1 MTRFEQ
7 EYSGALGNY
16 WRKSA
21 RKEIEKLQEKADAGA
36 IKVDE
41 NGAASWKSNGRAIP
55 SDCAEKLSYTT
66 LDFSMEAT
74 AAKREAE
81 TAAFLESYRESCTG
95 PSAEERMEME
105 AAFGSGTTVVNII
118 TGQQTR
124 L

>member
-16 WRKSA
+16 WREAA
-21 RKEIEKLQEKADAGA
+21 RKEIAKLQEKADAGE
-36 IKVDE
+36 ILVDK

-81 TAAFLESYRESCTG
+81 TAAFHESYRKSWSG
-95 PSAEERMEME
+95 PSEEERMEME
-105 AAFGSGTTVVNII
+105 AAFRKGTTVVDII
-118 TGQQTR
+118 RREQIR